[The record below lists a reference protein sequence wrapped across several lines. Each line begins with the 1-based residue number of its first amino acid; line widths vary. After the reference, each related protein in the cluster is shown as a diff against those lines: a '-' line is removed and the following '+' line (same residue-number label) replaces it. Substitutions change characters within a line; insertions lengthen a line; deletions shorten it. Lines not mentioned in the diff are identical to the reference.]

1 VAVRE
6 RKERDRARRHRLIVS
21 SARELAE
28 REGWD
33 AVTTR
38 RLAERIEYS
47 QPVLYSHFA
56 GKVEIVRA
64 VALEGFAEL
73 TAELRRAVPADTGKT
88 DTGKTDTGKTDTGK
102 TGTGGADLSE
112 VRALAGAYLEYARR
126 HPAVYEAMF
135 QIDAGLVFAADET
148 PEPLRAAFDVLLD
161 TLRGFAGDADPGV
174 FTEVAWSSLH
184 GMVVLTRA
192 GRMPAG
198 RAAERLDV
206 LAGLLAGPA

>member
-88 DTGKTDTGKTDTGK
+88 DTGKTDTGKTD
-102 TGTGGADLSE
+102 TGGADLSE

>member
-73 TAELRRAVPADTGKT
+73 TAELRRAVPA
-88 DTGKTDTGKTDTGK
+88 DTGKTDTGK